1 MGRIGFVRTSGALL
15 AALFALASTLVT
27 ATATATGT
35 ATAQAAAPS
44 VSGADAVLAASRTM
58 QSSSDVEITLQGA
71 SVGGVAP
78 PAITG
83 SGMFNFRAARGL
95 IDLNVA
101 APGGITA
108 VHRTLFLPSL
118 VYVKPPSAHAAS
130 LPAGKSWIVAE
141 LDKIESTSANFPQF
155 VLQEE
160 GLSPL
165 LELQQLIWGAVS
177 VKAITARDLDG
188 TRASGYE
195 VRVDL
200 QKAANT
206 ATFFNAPLG
215 LAIKTEIN
223 SLGTSGSRAG
233 RGLPQISEK
242 VWVHDGRVVLMS
254 VSPPGAGVGVTTT
267 SFNGYGVRV
276 SVRAPKPGSVVDV
289 TRLTPAAEKESGADV
304 A

>member
-1 MGRIGFVRTSGALL
+1 VAGRTGLVRTAGALMT
-15 AALFALASTLVT
+15 ASVAGLSALVT
-27 ATATATGT
+27 SS
-35 ATAQAAAPS
+35 AQAASPS
-44 VSGADAVLAASRTM
+44 MSSAQAVVAASSTM
-58 QSSSDVEITLQGA
+58 QSSSNVQIKLQGA

-83 SGMFNFRAARGL
+83 SGMFNFRAARGR

-101 APGGITA
+101 APGGATA

-118 VYVKPPSAHAAS
+118 VYVRPPSAHAAS

-141 LDKIESTSANFPQF
+141 LNRIESTSANFPQF

-160 GLSPL
+160 GLSPV

-177 VKAITARDLDG
+177 VKAIRARELNG
-188 TRASGYE
+188 TTASGYQ
-195 VRVDL
+195 VQIDL

-206 ATFFNAPLG
+206 AAFFNAPLA

-223 SLGTSGSRAG
+223 GLGTSGGAG
-233 RGLPQISEK
+233 RGVPQIAEK
-242 VWVHDGRVVLMS
+242 VWVHDGKVVLMS

-267 SFNGYGVRV
+267 AFNSYGVRV
-276 SVRAPKPGSVVDV
+276 SVRAPSPGSVVDV

>member
-1 MGRIGFVRTSGALL
+1 MARRTGLVYTFSALM
-15 AALFALASTLVT
+15 AASVTVLSALVT
-27 ATATATGT
+27 SSAE
-35 ATAQAAAPS
+35 AAPPS
-44 VSGADAVLAASRTM
+44 VSSTEAVVAASSTM
-58 QSSSDVEITLQGA
+58 QSSSDVQITLQGA
-71 SVGGVAP
+71 SIGGVAP

-83 SGMFNFRAARGL
+83 SGMFNFRKGRGL

-101 APGGITA
+101 APGGATA

-118 VYVKPPSAHAAS
+118 VFVKPPSAHAAS

-165 LELQQLIWGAVS
+165 LELQQLVWGAVS
-177 VKAITARDLDG
+177 VKAIKARDLDG
-188 TRASGYE
+188 ARASGYE

-223 SLGTSGSRAG
+223 SLGTSGGGAG
-233 RGLPQISEK
+233 RGLPQVAEK
-242 VWVHDGRVVLMS
+242 VWVQHGRVVLMS

-267 SFNGYGVRV
+267 AFSGYGVRV
-276 SVRAPKPGSVVDV
+276 SVRAPSPGSVVDV